1 MEKGVLYLV
10 ATPIGNLEDITL
22 RALRILKEA
31 DTILAEDTRKTL
43 KLLNHFEIQKPLI
56 SFYRHNEGVK
66 VNHIISLLNEGKVL
80 ALVSDAGTPAISDPG
95 EDLVKACIE
104 NEIDIIPIPGCVAFV
119 QGLIASGFDTTKF
132 VFEGFLS
139 INKRNRKERLEF
151 LKEETRTMLFYE
163 APHKLKRTLE
173 DFLETFGESRKIV
186 LAREITKIH
195 EEFLRMTLKEA
206 NEYYS
211 SENIKGEFVIVLE
224 GKEIEKEEPSSE
236 NVADLMKKYLSQGI
250 DKKEAMKLVA
260 KEKKI
265 TKSEVYKEC
274 VKLRIIKDRWKYNIK
289 LL

>member
-1 MEKGVLYLV
+1 MEKGKLYLV

-22 RALRILKEA
+22 RALRILKEV

-66 VNHIISLLNEGKVL
+66 VNHILDLLNNGKTL

-104 NEIDIIPIPGCVAFV
+104 NEIEIIPIPGSVACI
-119 QGLIASGFDTTKF
+119 QGLICSGFDTTKF

-139 INKRNRKERLEF
+139 INKRCRKERLEF
-151 LKEETRTMLFYE
+151 LKNETRTMLFYE

-173 DFLETFGESRKIV
+173 DLKETFGGKRKIV

-195 EEFLRMTLKEA
+195 EEFLRFTLEDA
-206 NEYYS
+206 NNYYA
-211 SENIKGEFVIVLE
+211 SEENVKGEFVIVLE
-224 GKEIEKEEPSSE
+224 GKEIEEEGPSEESIE
-236 NVADLMKKYLSQGI
+236 ELMKKYLDTGM
-250 DKKEAMKLVA
+250 DKKEAMKQVA
-260 KEKKI
+260 KDKNI
-265 TKSEVYKEC
+265 TKSEVYKEW
-274 VKLRIIKDRWKYNIK
+274 LKYEK
-289 LL
+289 